1 MHRCMD
7 GWMFIVYH
15 PCRACVRLCPSAC
28 SIRLLT
34 VNGQSR
40 AVVKNAQGREKVLLT
55 RMGAGGMVP
64 GEQTRQTDRQTT
76 NKPHQT
82 TKRKRTGIELI
93 GGLETDQPPSPLPS
107 PPHPFWTAVLGFQE
121 R

>member
-1 MHRCMD
+1 MH
-7 GWMFIVYH
+7 GWMDVH
-15 PCRACVRLCPSAC
+15 RLSSVPCRACVRLCPSAC

-64 GEQTRQTDRQTT
+64 GEQTRQTDRQTD
-76 NKPHQT
+76 NKQT
-82 TKRKRTGIELI
+82 APDNKEKANR
-93 GGLETDQPPSPLPS
+93 D
-107 PPHPFWTAVLGFQE
+107 
-121 R
+121 